1 MVTDQLILQFG
12 YLGLF
17 LVSAVAASIV
27 PFSNEILVVAMPPLG
42 FNPWIV
48 GVVATVG
55 NVVGA
60 LTMYWLGVKGTDFVV
75 ERYNVK
81 KERLEKAEAWFLRYG
96 APSLLLAGLPI
107 IGDPICLAAGAV
119 RMGMAKFLAWTFV
132 GKGWRYIL
140 ILGALDW
147 ILGVLGWG

>member
-1 MVTDQLILQFG
+1 MITDQLILQFG

-17 LVSAVAASIV
+17 IVSIIAASII
-27 PFSNEILVVAMPPLG
+27 PFSSEILVVAMPPLG

-48 GVVATVG
+48 GLVATLG

-60 LTMYWLGVKGTDFVV
+60 LTMYWLGFKGVDYVVK
-75 ERYNVK
+75 RYTVK
-81 KERLEKAEAWFLRYG
+81 KERIEKAENWFKKWG

-119 RMGMAKFLAWTFV
+119 HMRMPKFLIWTFV

-140 ILGALDW
+140 ILGVVDW
-147 ILGVLGWG
+147 IWRFFG

>member
-1 MVTDQLILQFG
+1 MITDQLILQFG

-17 LVSAVAASIV
+17 IVSAVAASIV
-27 PFSNEILVVAMPPLG
+27 PLSNEVLVIAMPPLG

-48 GVVATVG
+48 GIVATVG

-60 LTMYWLGVKGTDFVV
+60 LTMYWLGVKGADYVV
-75 ERYNVK
+75 NRYKVK
-81 KERLEKAEAWFLRYG
+81 RERLEQAENWFKKWG

-107 IGDPICLAAGAV
+107 IGDPICLAAGATSMPMV
-119 RMGMAKFLAWTFV
+119 RFLACTFV

-140 ILGALDW
+140 ILGALEW
-147 ILGVLGWG
+147 ILNILGWG